1 MVSGVS
7 IIEATIGEAQDG
19 MRLDKALAELVP
31 DLSRERLKALI
42 AEGQVTGRPAHAGR
56 SPNPSMKVAA
66 GQAFAIVLPPPMEAE
81 AVAQDIPLAIVHEDA
96 DLIVID
102 KPAGLVVH
110 PAAGTLDGTR

>member
-1 MVSGVS
+1 
-7 IIEATIGEAQDG
+7 
-19 MRLDKALAELVP
+19 
-31 DLSRERLKALI
+31 
-42 AEGQVTGRPAHAGR
+42 
-56 SPNPSMKVAA
+56 MKVAA

-110 PAAGTLDGTR
+110 PAAGNLAGTLVNALLHHCQSRLSGIGGVAPPGIVSILATDTLGLPALPTSAPAP